1 MLGEGQMDQI
11 VLDTNLKYVLETLN
25 LEQRGMLLTAL
36 FEQKYDGDDSAVNG
50 VFRYIEILQKE
61 VADKKRHM
69 REIGAK
75 GRAVQQKKNGD
86 AAATPGQRQKR
97 KETKENNNINNKNN
111 LNLFFS
117 QETSVVKKEN
127 IFLAPSVDEVRT
139 YAEENGLRVDAET
152 FVNFYESHGWMVGTT
167 PIRNWQATMKLW
179 HGRAIETEKKK
190 TVEVPLLRPPD
201 DENYWHELEL
211 RQVLHMKK
219 DDDILQNPLTESVRR
234 NLSFGNL
241 REMDLDLSRQPFQ
254 RFMNR
259 IKTNDLKTENE
270 ND

>member
-1 MLGEGQMDQI
+1 MDQI
-11 VLDTNLKYVLETLN
+11 VLEMNLKYILAALN
-25 LEQRGMLLTAL
+25 LEQRGALLTAL

-61 VADKKRHM
+61 TADKKQHM

-75 GRAVQQKKNGD
+75 GRAAKLQKISD
-86 AAATPGQRQKR
+86 ALATPMQRQKR

-111 LNLFFS
+111 LNLFFAK
-117 QETSVVKKEN
+117 ETSVVKKEN

-139 YAEENGLRVDAET
+139 YAKENDLQVDAET

-167 PIRNWQATMKLW
+167 PIRSWQATMKLW
-179 HGRAIETEKKK
+179 HGRATETERKK
-190 TVEVPLLRPPD
+190 TAVAPLLRPPD

-211 RQVLHMKK
+211 RQVLAGKK
-219 DDDILQNPLTESVRR
+219 NNDILRQPLTESVRR
-234 NLSFGNL
+234 NLSIANL
-241 REMDLDLSRQPFQ
+241 EEADLDLSRQPFQ

-259 IKTNDLKTENE
+259 IKNNDLKTENE